1 MHSLQ
6 IHWGETSNMVIHAG
20 DMMTPT
26 STGKI
31 YDSQHWNLSQ
41 FVVAKA
47 SNGFLRGYRWLHALD
62 KTALGVHLISLA
74 RRAAFPWTSDH
85 AIQPGSVA
93 NKAVTVRNTPDEI
106 LVQSASP
113 PGTYSPVLQARLR
126 PRVQPRH
133 RAGEA
138 GSRASP
144 GRPRRR
150 SLRPFRPR
158 HLLPRRGKSSAPM
171 GRPGAG
177 GSPERRTAPRKA
189 GGVFSNIWFWRGVAG
204 ILVAAVILILCIHF
218 VNHSSDKDIPACP
231 SLELC
236 PSDWLYFQKKCYY
249 LSESEANWNSSQN
262 FCSLHN
268 ASLLVIE
275 NLQELSF
282 MVKITK
288 QDPWIGL
295 YKINE
300 EFFWVNGSTLDNKL
314 IEVKGSGNCAY
325 LESKGVSASGCY
337 LTRKWVCSLSTSLA

>member
-1 MHSLQ
+1 
-6 IHWGETSNMVIHAG
+6 
-20 DMMTPT
+20 MTPT
-26 STGKI
+26 STSKI

-47 SNGFLRGYRWLHALD
+47 SNAQQPPVMSVEVTIAEEFAGLPSQKPICFEPVCTSSALHGEL
-62 KTALGVHLISLA
+62 HSP
-74 RRAAFPWTSDH
+74 FPWTSDL
-85 AIQPGSVA
+85 ATQPGSVA
-93 NKAVTVRNTPDEI
+93 NKAATARQTPHETLVR
-106 LVQSASP
+106 SASP
-113 PGTYSPVLQARLR
+113 PGL
-126 PRVQPRH
+126 
-133 RAGEA
+133 
-138 GSRASP
+138 
-144 GRPRRR
+144 
-150 SLRPFRPR
+150 
-158 HLLPRRGKSSAPM
+158 
-171 GRPGAG
+171 
-177 GSPERRTAPRKA
+177 
-189 GGVFSNIWFWRGVAG
+189 FSNIWFWRGVAG
-204 ILVAAVILILCIHF
+204 ILVAAVVLILCIHF

-249 LSESEANWNSSQN
+249 LSEREANWNSSQN
-262 FCSLHN
+262 FCSLRN

-295 YKINE
+295 HKINE

>member
-6 IHWGETSNMVIHAG
+6 TYWGETSNMVIHAG

-62 KTALGVHLISLA
+62 KTALGVHFISLA
-74 RRAAFPWTSDH
+74 RRAAFPWTFDH

-93 NKAVTVRNTPDEI
+93 SKAVTVRNTPDEI
-106 LVQSASP
+106 LVQSGSP
-113 PGTYSPVLQARLR
+113 P
-126 PRVQPRH
+126 
-133 RAGEA
+133 
-138 GSRASP
+138 
-144 GRPRRR
+144 
-150 SLRPFRPR
+150 
-158 HLLPRRGKSSAPM
+158 
-171 GRPGAG
+171 
-177 GSPERRTAPRKA
+177 
-189 GGVFSNIWFWRGVAG
+189 GVFSNIWFWRGVAG

-218 VNHSSDKDIPACP
+218 VNRSSDKDIPACP

-249 LSESEANWNSSQN
+249 LSESEASWNSSQN

-337 LTRKWVCSLSTSLA
+337 LTRKWVCSLSTSLV